1 MKNKSVIIEF
11 SPKTI
16 LWVIAT
22 VVAIWLF
29 LAIKGI
35 LIILFL
41 AFIFAAALEPF
52 VNRLEKRRWPRS
64 LSILVIYLLIIAA
77 LGLFLEL
84 IIPPLI
90 NQITQLVQDSGK
102 YADTI
107 NSYVQN
113 VNPVIKDP
121 VIKALENISG
131 SISSAGGGQIV
142 NKAFGFFSGA
152 FGLIAVFVIAFY
164 MLLQKNGVEK
174 VLESI
179 LPKKYHK
186 TSFTVSRKISGRMSS
201 WVRGQ
206 LFLALVI
213 FVVNYIALTI
223 LQVDMALTLAIL
235 SGILELLPIIGPIVA
250 GVMAALVALTISPFL
265 ALIVGAWY
273 ILVQQL
279 ENHILVP
286 QIMKKS
292 VGLNP
297 IVVIVAILIGV
308 QLMGIWGALIAVPVV
323 ACISVVYEEL
333 RTNK

>member
-1 MKNKSVIIEF
+1 MKNKSIVIEF

-22 VVAIWLF
+22 VVAIWFF
-29 LAIKGI
+29 LAVRDI

-41 AFIFAAALEPF
+41 AFIFAAAIEPF
-52 VNRLEKRRWPRS
+52 VNRLEKKRWPRS
-64 LSILVIYLLIIAA
+64 LAILTIYLAIIAIMA
-77 LGLFLEL
+77 LFLEL
-84 IIPPLI
+84 IVPPLI

-107 NSYVQN
+107 NTYLQN
-113 VNPVIKDP
+113 VNPAIKDP
-121 VIKALENISG
+121 AIKALENIG
-131 SISSAGGGQIV
+131 NSISGNGSGQIV

-164 MLLQKNGVEK
+164 MLVQKNGVEK
-174 VLESI
+174 VLEAV
-179 LPKKYHK
+179 LPKRYLS
-186 TSFTVSRKISGRMSS
+186 TSISVSRKISSRMSS

-213 FVVNYIALTI
+213 FLANYIALTI
-223 LQVDMALTLAIL
+223 LRVDMALTLAIL

-250 GVMAALVALTISPFL
+250 GITAALVALTVSPLL

-297 IVVIVAILIGV
+297 IIIIVAILVGV
-308 QLMGIWGALIAVPVV
+308 QLMGVWGALIAVPVV
-323 ACISVVYEEL
+323 ACISVIYEEL
-333 RTNK
+333 KTNK